1 MSASTIRILMT
12 KLGSGYD
19 DAVGRLCFAFREA
32 GFEIVYIENQTPE
45 AIVASALQESVD
57 HIGITTLPG
66 AKIEDISRIMELL
79 KKENMSY
86 VRVTAGGFS
95 DYNDMDMVKAAG
107 IAEFFPKGTSIS
119 DLILWAQDNIRLT
132 DDWSNS

>member
-1 MSASTIRILMT
+1 MGQTVRILMA
-12 KLGSGYD
+12 KFGEGYEEPI
-19 DAVGRLCFAFREA
+19 VRLALAFREA
-32 GFEIVYIENQTPE
+32 GFEVIYTDTQKPE

-86 VRVTAGGFS
+86 VRVTAGGFL